1 VIDMKPQDKL
11 DFKEFQE
18 RIEGRRDPG
27 TIKMYTYWIKRYLS
41 WTEDR
46 VPESIL
52 DFDRA
57 LYDGKE
63 KFEWLKGRTYK
74 YSRNS
79 RLVAMS
85 AVKIYLMWGVGVPLS
100 DLPKVKGNVLGT
112 KSDFRPKTYTLEEI
126 EAIQQSACNEQCL
139 AMLKLGYDAIMR
151 AAEIVRVRK
160 EDFKDN
166 FLYVHAAKGSY
177 SRWIELAPE
186 TMEALQPVFERRPN
200 YLFFNYLGK
209 GGKPYRAHSW
219 SVHFLRSH
227 KMKNKGGWHAYARHS
242 PITHLLNKGVPFEQV
257 WYRARHKNPEITAQY
272 LNIVGREIPQ
282 WVPRV

>member
-1 VIDMKPQDKL
+1 MNMNPKDKA
-11 DFKEFQE
+11 DFKKFQE
-18 RIEGRRDPG
+18 RIQGRRDPG

-41 WTEDR
+41 WTSDR
-46 VPESIL
+46 SPESIL

-57 LYDGKE
+57 LYEGKE
-63 KFEWLKGRTYK
+63 KFKWLRGKTYK
-74 YSRNS
+74 YSRSS
-79 RLVAMS
+79 RLIAMS

-100 DLPKVKGNVLGT
+100 DLPTVKGNILGI
-112 KSDFRPKTYTLEEI
+112 KSDFQPKIYTEEEI
-126 EAIQQSACNEQCL
+126 KIIQDGACDEQCL

-177 SRWIELAPE
+177 SRWIELSPE
-186 TMEALQPVFERRPN
+186 TLAALEPIFQERKH
-200 YLFFNYLGK
+200 YLFMTYKSK
-209 GGKPYRAHSW
+209 GGKPFFPHSW
-219 SVHFLRSH
+219 SVHFIRNH
-227 KMKNKGGWHAYARHS
+227 KLENKGGWHAYARHS

-257 WYRARHKNPEITAQY
+257 WYRARHKNPEITARY

-282 WVPRV
+282 WVPRA